1 MTVTFISIQVNL
13 SVSIERSTNSS
24 TTAGNATGYLF
35 LASSGS
41 GEEFIDDESYQ
52 VDAADAHDLLGI
64 SGEEAKMNDF
74 LVEEALL
81 AKIAEENHS
90 TLFKLGPQYED
101 FVFECSFRGYDCR

>member
-35 LASSGS
+35 LESSGS
-41 GEEFIDDESYQ
+41 GEELIEDESYQ

-74 LVEEALL
+74 LVEEALI

>member
-1 MTVTFISIQVNL
+1 MTHPGLKF
-13 SVSIERSTNSS
+13 
-24 TTAGNATGYLF
+24 GF
-35 LASSGS
+35 LEVAL
-41 GEEFIDDESYQ
+41 
-52 VDAADAHDLLGI
+52 AADAHDLLGI

-81 AKIAEENHS
+81 AKIAGENHS

>member
-1 MTVTFISIQVNL
+1 MFQV
-13 SVSIERSTNSS
+13 S
-24 TTAGNATGYLF
+24 
-35 LASSGS
+35 
-41 GEEFIDDESYQ
+41 
-52 VDAADAHDLLGI
+52 ADAHDLLGI

-74 LVEEALL
+74 LVEEALI